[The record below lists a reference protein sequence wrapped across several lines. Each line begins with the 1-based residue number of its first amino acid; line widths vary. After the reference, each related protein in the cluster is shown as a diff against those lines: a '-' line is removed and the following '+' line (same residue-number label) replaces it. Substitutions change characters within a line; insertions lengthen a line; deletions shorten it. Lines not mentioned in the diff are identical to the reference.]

1 MKIPSLTLLSLDQVP
16 DATQADKALVSQLNS
31 TQSTL
36 YSALQGRLTL
46 ADNITSQQQTIQFTS
61 SATYSSANTFTTLQ
75 FNRSIPYRMTNLIL
89 TQIINTNTP
98 YAPIINPIVL
108 TSWQDVNGV
117 INIYFLSGLLN
128 STPYQLTV
136 LGF

>member
-1 MKIPSLTLLSLDQVP
+1 MKIPSLTLLSLDQIP
-16 DATQADKALVSQLNS
+16 DATQADKALVAQLNS
-31 TQSTL
+31 TQGTL
-36 YSALQGRLTL
+36 YAALQGRLTL
-46 ADNITSQQQTIQFTS
+46 ADNITSQQQTINFTS
-61 SATYSSANTFTTLQ
+61 SGAYSTTNAFTTLT

-89 TQIINTNTP
+89 TQVINTNSP
-98 YAPIINPIVL
+98 YAPIIIPIVL

-128 STPYQLTV
+128 STPYQITV